1 MADFAGETPEN
12 RLTRQL
18 TRYESWDRLVGL
30 WAGVVEEVERGYELT
45 LDDYH
50 NDLDLRSLV
59 QDVLDGLQADRSEQV
74 LDQIRGLDARF
85 LAATREVSD
94 VIATRDRGPWARR
107 LPLRPAGELK
117 EDIEAE
123 GL

>member
-1 MADFAGETPEN
+1 LGPTGRA
-12 RLTRQL
+12 L
-18 TRYESWDRLVGL
+18 
-30 WAGVVEEVERGYELT
+30 AGVVEEVERGYELT

-59 QDVLDGLQADRSEQV
+59 QDVLGGLQADRSEQV